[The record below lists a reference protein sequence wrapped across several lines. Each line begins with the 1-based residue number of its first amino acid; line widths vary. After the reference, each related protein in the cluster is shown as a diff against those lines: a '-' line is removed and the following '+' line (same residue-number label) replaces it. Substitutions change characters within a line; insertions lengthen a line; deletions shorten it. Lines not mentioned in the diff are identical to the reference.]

1 MFGLSKQGLMA
12 VPILLVIVYIVV
24 YVVDI
29 EDKIKDYKEYKGFLL
44 FAVPLIIFYLSKFIK
59 FENNKF

>member
-12 VPILLVIVYIVV
+12 VPILLAIIYVVV

-29 EDKIKDYKEYKGFLL
+29 EDKIKEYKGFLL

>member
-12 VPILLVIVYIVV
+12 IPILLAIVYVVV

-29 EDKIKDYKEYKGFLL
+29 EDKIKEYKEYKGFLL
-44 FAVPLIIFYLSKFIK
+44 FAVPLIIFYLAKFIK